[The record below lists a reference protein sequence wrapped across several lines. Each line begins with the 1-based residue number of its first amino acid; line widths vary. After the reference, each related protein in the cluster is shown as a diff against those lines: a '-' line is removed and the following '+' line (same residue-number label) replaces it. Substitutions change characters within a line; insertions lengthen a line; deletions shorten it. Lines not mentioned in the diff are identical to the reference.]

1 MGSVSSMSEPGEK
14 EPYVE
19 VLTSADGSE
28 VFGSQIVVP
37 PGPHNPDDVAIVIT
51 IDNPPEE
58 KEA

>member
-1 MGSVSSMSEPGEK
+1 MSEPGEK